1 MTKIFKTQ
9 LDGEELSLEFGRMAQ
24 QANGSCLAKL
34 GKTAVLATVTMSQEP
49 KDTNFF
55 PLSVNFEEKFY
66 AVGRIRKSRFMKREG
81 RPSDGAILHGRVID
95 RSIRPYFDQRI
106 RNDIQVIV
114 TVLSSDENN
123 GADVLGLLAVSA
135 ALSISDIPWD
145 GPVAG
150 IRLSW
155 NGEKWEM
162 NSAEGGEQLAD
173 KDLKMI
179 LTAAGIENKISM
191 IEMEGAEVS
200 HEKVVEGLKIAQENI
215 NQLIDFQR
223 KIVTEMNPVKKDL
236 AVAEID
242 AEIEKKISPFLD
254 ERLPEII
261 FEKDKKLQKDKREKF
276 EKEVESYLQEEG
288 IELSYADIEPIIEE
302 KIEKLV
308 KNLVIEKNERSDGR
322 GLKDVRPL
330 SIEIGVLP
338 YNHGS
343 ALFSRGETQ
352 VLSVVTLG
360 APGDEQLLDD
370 IENIDET
377 KRYIHH
383 YNFPPYSVGETGR
396 IGYPSRREIGHGAL
410 AEKALRNLIP
420 SKEKFP
426 YTIRVVS
433 EVLSSNGSSSMASV
447 CGSSLSLM
455 DAGVPIARPAAG
467 VAMGL
472 IVVDDDDYRILTDIQ
487 GPEDHYGDMDLKVA
501 GTEDGFTALQ
511 MDVKIKGVDIDVL
524 SKALEQ
530 GREGYLSILA
540 KMNEVINQPRP
551 ELSPHAPRIYTLQ
564 INPDKI
570 RSVIGPGGKVINEI
584 IKETAVQI
592 DIEDSGLVMITS
604 KDEESAKKAL
614 EWVNN
619 LTREVKVGEV
629 FNGKISRIL
638 DFGLMMEL
646 LPNQDG
652 LLHVSNLGGKIRGED
667 LARIFKVGE
676 ILAVKVKEI
685 DSLGRVNLVSA
696 DERLIQRVDSFVR
709 SNKISNFQKNAR
721 RSNQYSS
728 RKFFRRPSNR

>member
-1 MTKIFKTQ
+1 MMKTFKTRIN
-9 LDGEELSLEFGRMAQ
+9 GEELSLEFGRMAQ

-34 GKTAVLATVTMSQEP
+34 GKTAVLAAVTMSQEP
-49 KDTNFF
+49 KDCNFL
-55 PLSVNFEEKFY
+55 PLSVTFEERFY

-81 RPSDGAILHGRVID
+81 KPSDEAILHGRVID

-106 RNDIQVIV
+106 RNDIQVVV
-114 TVLSSDENN
+114 TVLSSDEHN
-123 GADVLGLLAVSA
+123 GADILSLLAVSA
-135 ALSISDIPWD
+135 ALSISDIPWN

-150 IRLSW
+150 IRLLW
-155 NGEKWEM
+155 DGTEWKI
-162 NSAEGGEQLAD
+162 NSAEGGEQLVD
-173 KDLKMI
+173 KGIKMI
-179 LTAAGIENKISM
+179 LTAAGIKNKISM
-191 IEMEGAEVS
+191 IEMEGAEVGR
-200 HEKVVEGLKIAQENI
+200 ERVIEGLKIAQETI
-215 NQLIDFQR
+215 NQLISFQR
-223 KIVTEMNPVKKDL
+223 EIIGNVKPVKAKL
-236 AVAEID
+236 EI
-242 AEIEKKISPFLD
+242 AEIENEIKKEISTFLD
-254 ERLPEII
+254 QKLPNIVFERNRKEQ
-261 FEKDKKLQKDKREKF
+261 KNKK
-276 EKEVESYLQEEG
+276 ESLKNAIDEYLQENEWD
-288 IELSYADIEPIIEE
+288 LSYTDIEPIIEE
-302 KIEKLV
+302 RIENLV
-308 KNLVIEKNERSDGR
+308 KDLVLNENKRQDGR
-322 GLKDVRPL
+322 GLKGIRPL
-330 SIEIGVLP
+330 SIDIGVLP

-360 APGDEQLLDD
+360 APGDEQLLDN

-396 IGYPSRREIGHGAL
+396 IGFPSRREIGHGAL

-455 DAGVPIARPAAG
+455 DAGVPIIRPVAG

-472 IVVDDDDYRILTDIQ
+472 ILADNGDYRILTDIQ

-501 GTEDGFTALQ
+501 GTEKGFTALQ
-511 MDVKIKGVDIDVL
+511 MDVKIKGINIDVL
-524 SKALEQ
+524 SEALEQ
-530 GREGYLSILA
+530 GQEGYLTILA
-540 KMNEVINQPRP
+540 EMNEIIKQPRQ
-551 ELSPHAPRIYTLQ
+551 ELSPYAPRIYTLQ

-592 DIEDSGLVMITS
+592 DIEDSGLIMITS
-604 KDEESAKKAL
+604 KDEESAKRAL
-614 EWVNN
+614 EWVKN
-619 LTREVKVGEV
+619 LTREIKVGEV
-629 FNGKISRIL
+629 FNGKIDRIL

-652 LLHVSNLGGKIRGED
+652 LLHISNLGGNIRGED
-667 LARIFKVGE
+667 LTKIFKVGE

-696 DERLIQRVDSFVR
+696 DEELIQRVNSFIK
-709 SNKISNFQKNAR
+709 SNKISNFQKNVR
-721 RSNQYSS
+721 RNNQHSS
-728 RKFFRRPSNR
+728 KRFPHRPSRR